1 MVTFGNTMISL
12 PPLVDNADRTVED
25 VYKKIIPQI
34 EEARIA
40 TGYFYLSGF
49 DLYREDLEQL
59 ADPDELG
66 HAPLRILMG
75 RQTNRSTADE
85 IGEGQSLRDELKDE
99 VKESIE
105 DLNNAQLGRLD
116 RLRDFIAEDKVSV
129 RVRNPE
135 NGYFHAK
142 GASFRAP
149 HDDDDWATDDDT
161 DTRPCATIV
170 GSSNFTASGH
180 RNNIELNLTSQ
191 DRPEAEAFE
200 DWYDNQWA
208 NAEDFSEEIIKIIEN
223 SDRYQDWQEQ
233 QEDESDDDDTPE
245 ELGTY
250 IEPFE
255 LYKLLAYDELSG
267 NVNIRDSPLYY
278 FQTLGYESAKEK
290 LSQYNGCIISDS
302 VGLGKSFIGGE
313 ILHDYRQRGD
323 RCLLIVPANLTEQW
337 EDLLQDD
344 TDEDGNPYFGL
355 EVDGTHLDV
364 MSISKFQNL
373 TYDEAQDLKD
383 AFDVVLIDEAHRF
396 RNHGKWR
403 PNPDDEDDYKGTRRH
418 ANLRQLRG
426 KTMIMLTATPIN
438 NSATDL
444 ENLISL
450 FTSPEEL
457 RNKAS
462 LDFDAFEEYIE
473 LSETRKKIAA
483 GKEEASEEEQR
494 EITEQLQR
502 HSEEISKILN
512 EVMVLRTRKHVK
524 DQIQDEEDFEMSFKP
539 PTLSKEQYSLP
550 AAYQPVYRMLPD
562 VMDAL
567 HLPHITVKN
576 PKAGG
581 TLKALYKLNLLK
593 RLESSTYA
601 FVQSIKTLHQSER
614 QLLGLLDGLPE
625 DEKIDMLRAA
635 QNGEESGTLDDFV
648 EGSDAAEDLEQTLEE
663 FGFDTTAVRADD
675 DREND
680 STDELIDATIGEVK
694 TYIREDLTL
703 LAYFLSQ
710 FIGDVARDAGDVSD
724 HAVSTRQWLHDHNAG
739 VLPDVPEEELN
750 PILYPR
756 SDLSN
761 VDEATREFYEAVFS
775 LREFRD
781 PKVERLANVLNGY
794 DDEKVLIFTQYR
806 ATADYV
812 HRTLL
817 NSPDSPLTDAN
828 SAVVKGGDENKQ
840 DVIQRFAPEASGY
853 QQTLAESGESE
864 LQYVVATDTLSE
876 GVNLQ
881 DVSVQVSFD
890 LPWNPMRIV
899 QRVGRIDRI
908 GSTEEKYVHNFYPDG
923 DIEAAIKL
931 LKRLQAKI
939 NDIALIVGK
948 ENNILDPN
956 EDQILEKTGVDTEKT
971 IGELQVD
978 EIEDSLQKSREIDDV
993 NELDDTSKN
1002 PLLRNAGSNEHA
1014 AYERFLLKKELN
1026 EEFGL
1031 SEDDFEYA
1039 ADYFDEAPEERE
1051 FLYTNV
1057 TDHDSGPRPGVFALA
1072 HLWFDDDEQES
1083 PLGRVRRAFY
1093 YKPFSG
1099 EVKERPVGTLKIDPS
1114 VTGEPITGNAENVL
1128 ANRATIADVLDDR
1141 LDAIREGQ
1149 VEGAFKQGESF
1160 SKEQETILD
1169 FIAHYLQPNHGE
1181 MSVPVKEYE
1190 NLEKWAVEIRE
1201 RLQNVKLANTD
1212 EDRILRD
1219 TFRNNEQYDSFPEW
1233 PPIEFLEELEE
1244 FLDENVEAST
1254 EYQSKLVG
1262 ESEVQAQLMCWGV
1275 VGT

>member
-1 MVTFGNTMISL
+1 MLSL
-12 PPLVDNADRTVED
+12 PPLVDNADRTLED
-25 VYKKIIPQI
+25 AYKRIIPQI

-59 ADPDELG
+59 AEPDELG

-75 RQTNRSTADE
+75 RQTNRDTADE
-85 IGEGQSLRDELKDE
+85 IGDGQNLKAELKQE
-99 VKESIE
+99 VKESIAE
-105 DLNNAQLGRLD
+105 LNNAQIERLD
-116 RLRDFIAEDKVSV
+116 RLRDFIAEGLVSV

-149 HDDDDWATDDDT
+149 LEEDDEWGIDKGTDN
-161 DTRPCATIV
+161 RPCATIV

-191 DRPEAEAFE
+191 DQHKAEAFE

-208 NAEDFSEEIIKIIEN
+208 NAEDFSEEIIRIIEN
-223 SDRYQDWQEQ
+223 SEEYQDWQDQ
-233 QEDESDDDDTPE
+233 QEDKPDDEDTPE
-245 ELGTY
+245 DLGTY
-250 IEPFE
+250 LEPFE
-255 LYKLLAYDELSG
+255 LYKLLAYDELNG

-278 FQTLGYESAKEK
+278 FQKLGYESAKEK
-290 LSQYNGCIISDS
+290 LSQFNGCIISDS

-313 ILHDYRQRGD
+313 LLHDYRQRGD
-323 RCLLIVPANLTEQW
+323 HCLLIVPANLTDQW

-355 EVDGTHLDV
+355 EVDGVHLDV
-364 MSISKFQNL
+364 MSISKFQNM
-373 TYDEAQDLKD
+373 TFEEVQELKD
-383 AFDVVLIDEAHRF
+383 TFDVLLIDEAHRF
-396 RNHGKWR
+396 RNYGKWR
-403 PNPDDEDDYKGTRRH
+403 PSPDHDDDYKGTRRH

-444 ENLISL
+444 KNLISL

-462 LDFDAFEEYIE
+462 LDFDAFDEYID
-473 LSETRKKIAA
+473 LSETRKRIAS
-483 GKEEASEEEQR
+483 GKEEVSDEEQR

-502 HSEEISKILN
+502 HSKEISHILN

-524 DQIQDEEDFEMSFKP
+524 EQIKDSEDFEMSFKP
-539 PTLSKEQYSLP
+539 PKLTKQQYSLP

-576 PKAGG
+576 PKAGS

-601 FVQSIKTLHQSER
+601 FVQSIETLHQSER
-614 QLLGLLDGLPE
+614 QLLGLLEGLPE
-625 DEKIDMLRAA
+625 DEDIEMLRRV
-635 QNGEESGTLDDFV
+635 QNGDESETLDDFV
-648 EGSDAAEDLEQTLEE
+648 EGKDAAEDLEQTLEE
-663 FGFDTTAVRADD
+663 FGFDATAVRADD
-675 DREND
+675 AEK
-680 STDELIDATIGEVK
+680 SPETDELADATIGEVK

-703 LAYFLSQ
+703 IAYFLTQ
-710 FIGDVARDAGDVSD
+710 FIGDVARDSGEVSD
-724 HAVSTRQWLHDHNAG
+724 HAVATRQWLHDHNAG
-739 VLPDVPEEELN
+739 VLPDIPEDELN

-756 SDLSN
+756 SDLSD
-761 VDEATREFYEAVFS
+761 VDSATRDFYDAVFS

-781 PKVERLANVLNGY
+781 PKIDRLADVL
-794 DDEKVLIFTQYR
+794 DDHEKKILVFTQYR

-812 HRTLL
+812 YRTLRD
-817 NSPDSPLTDAN
+817 NPDTPLTDSN
-828 SAVVKGGDENKQ
+828 SAVVKGGDDNKQ

-853 QQTLAESGESE
+853 QQTLAESGETE
-864 LQYVVATDTLSE
+864 LQYVISTDTLSE

-881 DVSVQVSFD
+881 DVSVAVNYD

-908 GSTEEKYVHNFYPDG
+908 GSTAEKYVHNFYPDG

-956 EDQILEKTGVDTEKT
+956 EDQLLEKTGVNTEKT
-971 IGELQVD
+971 IGELEVD
-978 EIEDSLQKSREIDDV
+978 EIEDSLRKSRKIDDV

-1002 PLLRNAGSNEHA
+1002 PLLRNAGSNENA
-1014 AYERFLLKKELN
+1014 AFERYLLKKELD
-1026 EEFGL
+1026 EDFGL
-1031 SEDDFEYA
+1031 TTEDFEYA
-1039 ADYFDEAPEERE
+1039 EDYFDDPPEERE

-1057 TDHDSGPRPGVFALA
+1057 TDHDAGPRPGVFALA
-1072 HLWFDDDEQES
+1072 HLWFDDDDHKS

-1093 YKPFSG
+1093 YKPFTDD
-1099 EVKERPVGTLKIDPS
+1099 VKERPVGTLKIDPT
-1114 VTGEPITGNAENVL
+1114 VEGEPITGNADNVL
-1128 ANRATIADVLDDR
+1128 ANRDSIQEVLGDR
-1141 LDAIREGQ
+1141 LEAIREGQ
-1149 VEGAFKQGESF
+1149 VEGAFKQGEAF

-1169 FIAHYLQPNHGE
+1169 FIAHYIQPNHGDE
-1181 MSVPVKEYE
+1181 SAPTDDYETFEEWAE
-1190 NLEKWAVEIRE
+1190 NLRN
-1201 RLQNVKLANTD
+1201 RLKDVKLANTD
-1212 EDRILRD
+1212 EDRILRE
-1219 TFRNNEQYDSFPEW
+1219 TFRHNDQYDTFPEW
-1233 PPIEFLEELEE
+1233 PPVEFLEQLDE
-1244 FLDENVEAST
+1244 FLEENVEAST
-1254 EYQSKLVG
+1254 EYQAKLVG
-1262 ESEVQAQLMCWGV
+1262 ESDVQARLMCWGV
-1275 VGT
+1275 IGT

>member
-1 MVTFGNTMISL
+1 MISL
-12 PPLVDNADRTVED
+12 PPIVDNADRTVED
-25 VYKKIIPQI
+25 VYKKIIPQT

-49 DLYREDLEQL
+49 NLYRDDLEQL

-66 HAPLRILMG
+66 HAPIRILMG

-85 IGEGQSLRDELKDE
+85 IGDGQNLRSNLKDE
-99 VKESIE
+99 VEESIE
-105 DLNNAQLGRLD
+105 ELNNAQLGRLD
-116 RLRDFIAEDKVSV
+116 RLRDFIAEDQVSV

-149 HDDDDWATDDDT
+149 RDDDDWATDDDT
-161 DTRPCATIV
+161 DTRPCATVV

-191 DRPEAEAFE
+191 DRREAEAFE
-200 DWYDNQWA
+200 SWYDNQWA
-208 NAEDFSEEIIKIIEN
+208 NAEDFSEEIIRIIEN
-223 SDRYQDWQEQ
+223 STKYQDWRDQ
-233 QEDESDDDDTPE
+233 QEDESDDDETPDD
-245 ELGTY
+245 LGTY

-290 LSQYNGCIISDS
+290 LSQFNGCIISDS

-313 ILHDYRQRGD
+313 LLHDYRQRGD

-373 TYDEAQDLKD
+373 AYEEVQDLKD

-403 PNPDDEDDYKGTRRH
+403 PEPDHDDDYKGTRRH

-450 FTSPEEL
+450 FTSSEEL

-462 LDFDAFEEYIE
+462 LDFGAFEEYIE

-483 GKEEASEEEQR
+483 GKEETSDEKLQS
-494 EITEQLQR
+494 ITEQLQR

-539 PTLSKEQYSLP
+539 PTLNKEQYSLP
-550 AAYQPVYRMLPD
+550 PAYQPVYRMLPD

-601 FVQSIKTLHQSER
+601 FVQSIQTLHQSER
-614 QLLGLLDGLPE
+614 RLLGLLDGLPE
-625 DEKIDMLRAA
+625 EKKIDLLRAA
-635 QNGEESGTLDDFV
+635 QDDEQAETLDDFV
-648 EGSDAAEDLEQTLEE
+648 EGDDAAEDLEQTLEE
-663 FGFDTTAVRADD
+663 FGFDTTAVRADED
-675 DREND
+675 TETD
-680 STDELIDATIGEVK
+680 TPDELADATIGEVK

-710 FIGDVARDAGDVSD
+710 FIGDIAQDSGDVSD
-724 HAVSTRQWLHDHNAG
+724 QAVATRQWLHEHNAG
-739 VLPDVPEEELN
+739 VLPDVPEDELD

-756 SDLSN
+756 SDLSD
-761 VDEATREFYEAVFS
+761 VDGATREFYEAVFS

-781 PKVERLANVLNGY
+781 PKVERLTNVLNGY
-794 DDEKVLIFTQYR
+794 NDEKVLVFTQYR

-817 NSPDSPLTDAN
+817 DDPDSPLTEAN
-828 SAVVKGGDENKQ
+828 SAIVKGGDDNKQ

-853 QQTLAESGESE
+853 QQTLAESSEDE
-864 LQYVVATDTLSE
+864 LQYVIATDTLSE

-881 DVSVQVSFD
+881 DVSVQISFD

-908 GSTEEKYVHNFYPDG
+908 GSTAEKYVHNFYPDG

-956 EDQILEKTGVDTEKT
+956 EDQILEQTGVETEKT

-978 EIEDSLQKSREIDDV
+978 EIEDSLQKSREVEDV

-1031 SEDDFEYA
+1031 TEDDFEYA
-1039 ADYFDEAPEERE
+1039 ADYFEESPAERE
-1051 FLYTNV
+1051 RLYTNV
-1057 TDHDSGPRPGVFALA
+1057 TDHDSGPRPGVFGLA
-1072 HLWFDDDEQES
+1072 HLWFDDDDHES
-1083 PLGRVRRAFY
+1083 PLGRARRAFY
-1093 YKPFSG
+1093 YKPFAD
-1099 EVKERPVGTLKIDPS
+1099 EVKERPVGTLKINPGVS
-1114 VTGEPITGNAENVL
+1114 GEPISGAAENVL
-1128 ANRATIADVLDDR
+1128 SNREEIQAVLDDR
-1141 LDAIREGQ
+1141 LEAIREGQ
-1149 VEGAFKQGESF
+1149 VEGAFKQGDSF

-1169 FIAHYLQPNHGE
+1169 FIAYHLRPNYGE
-1181 MSVPVKEYE
+1181 KSVPAEEYDTLDE
-1190 NLEKWAVEIRE
+1190 WAESLSE
-1201 RLQNVKLANTD
+1201 RLQDVKLANTD
-1212 EDRILRD
+1212 EDRILREIFRD
-1219 TFRNNEQYDSFPEW
+1219 TTEYDSFPEW
-1233 PPIEFLEELEE
+1233 PPVEFLQELED
-1244 FLDENVEAST
+1244 FLEKNVETST
-1254 EYQSKLVG
+1254 EYQDTLVS
-1262 ESEVQAQLMCWGV
+1262 ESEVCARLVCWGV
-1275 VGT
+1275 VGR

>member
-1 MVTFGNTMISL
+1 MLHL
-12 PPLVDNADRTVED
+12 PPLVDNNETTLEET
-25 VYKKIIPQI
+25 YKKIIPDI

-49 DLYREDLEQL
+49 DLYREDLDKL

-75 RQTNRSTADE
+75 RQTNRQTADE
-85 IGEGQSLRDELKDE
+85 IGEGKNLRTELKNE
-99 VKESIE
+99 IENSIVN
-105 DLNNAQLGRLD
+105 LNNAQIGRLD
-116 RLRDFIAEDKVSV
+116 RLRDFIAEGLVDV

-135 NGYFHAK
+135 QGYFHAK
-142 GASFRAP
+142 GAAFRAP
-149 HDDDDWATDDDT
+149 LSEAERTENTSEQELDPRA
-161 DTRPCATIV
+161 CATIV
-170 GSSNFTASGH
+170 GSSNFTQSGH
-180 RNNIELNLTSQ
+180 QNNIELNLTTQ
-191 DRPEAEAFE
+191 DALKTREFE
-200 DWYDNQWA
+200 KWYDNQWA
-208 NAEDFSEEIIKIIEN
+208 NAEDFSEEILRIIEN
-223 SDRYQDWQEQ
+223 SDRYTDWKDR
-233 QEDESDDDDTPE
+233 QEDSTEEDDTDDE
-245 ELGTY
+245 EDVLGTY

-267 NVNIRDSPLYY
+267 NVTDRESPLYY
-278 FQTLGYESAKEK
+278 FQKLGYESAREK
-290 LSQYNGCIISDS
+290 LSQFNGCIISDS

-313 ILHDYRQRGD
+313 LLHDYRQRGD

-337 EDLLQDD
+337 EDLLEDD
-344 TDEDGNPYFGL
+344 TDENGNPYFGL
-355 EVDGTHLDV
+355 EVDGKHLEV

-373 TYDEAQDLKD
+373 TYDEVQGLKD
-383 AFDVVLIDEAHRF
+383 VFEVVLIDEAHRF

-403 PNPDDEDDYKGTRRH
+403 PHPDDEDDYKGTRRH

-462 LDFDAFEEYIE
+462 LDFEAFENYIE
-473 LSETRKKIAA
+473 LSEERKKIAA
-483 GKEEASEEEQR
+483 GKQEATEEEQR
-494 EITEQLQR
+494 QLTEKLQN

-524 DQIQDEEDFEMSFKP
+524 EQIQEDEDFEMSFQP
-539 PTLSKEQYSLP
+539 PKLSKEEYTLP

-567 HLPHITVKN
+567 HLPHITIKN
-576 PKAGG
+576 PQSGG

-601 FVQSIKTLHQSER
+601 FVQSIQTLHQSER

-625 DEKIDMLRAA
+625 DEKVDMLRVAH
-635 QNGEESGTLDDFV
+635 GDEEGGTLDDFV
-648 EGSDAAEDLEQTLEE
+648 EGADAAEDLEQTLEE
-663 FGFDTTAVRADD
+663 FGFDTAAVRADD
-675 DREND
+675 GTEGG
-680 STDELIDATIGEVK
+680 STDELADATIGEVK

-710 FIGDVARDAGDVSD
+710 FIGDVARDADDVSD
-724 HAVSTRQWLHDHNAG
+724 HAVSIRQWLHERNAG

-750 PILYPR
+750 PILYPG

-761 VDEATREFYEAVFS
+761 VDEATRDFYEAVFS

-781 PKVERLANVLNGY
+781 PKVDRLADVLNSY

-812 HRTLL
+812 YRTLL
-817 NSPDSPLTDAN
+817 SDPDSPLTDAN

-840 DVIQRFAPEASGY
+840 DIIQRFAPEASGY
-853 QQTLAESGESE
+853 QQTLAESSESE

-881 DVSVQVSFD
+881 DVSVQVSYD

-908 GSTEEKYVHNFYPDG
+908 GSTEDKYVHNFYPDG

-939 NDIALIVGK
+939 SDIALIVGK

-956 EDQILEKTGVDTEKT
+956 EDEILNKTGVETDKT
-971 IGELQVD
+971 IGELQVG
-978 EIEDSLQKSREIDDV
+978 EIEDSLQKSRDIDDV

-1002 PLLRNAGSNEHA
+1002 PLLRNAGSNEQA

-1031 SEDDFEYA
+1031 TEEDFDYA
-1039 ADYFDEAPEERE
+1039 ADYFEESPEERE
-1051 FLYTNV
+1051 RLYTNI
-1057 TDHDSGPRPGVFALA
+1057 TDHDSGPRPGVFGLA
-1072 HLWFDDDEQES
+1072 HLWFDDDDHES

-1093 YKPFSG
+1093 YKPFADD
-1099 EVKERPVGTLKIDPS
+1099 VKERPVSTLKIDPEVSGDPISGNTDS
-1114 VTGEPITGNAENVL
+1114 VLSNRGAIQTVL
-1128 ANRATIADVLDDR
+1128 EDR
-1141 LDAIREGQ
+1141 LEAIREGQ
-1149 VEGAFKQGESF
+1149 VEGAFKQGDSF

-1169 FIAHYLQPNHGE
+1169 FISHYVQPNHGG
-1181 MSVPVKEYE
+1181 MSAPLDEHKTVDE
-1190 NLEKWAVEIRE
+1190 WAEDLRV
-1201 RLQNVKLANTD
+1201 RLQDVKLANTD
-1212 EDRILRD
+1212 EDRILRE
-1219 TFRNNEQYDSFPEW
+1219 TFRHNKQYNSFPDW
-1233 PPIEFLEELEE
+1233 PPVEFLEELDA
-1244 FLDENVEAST
+1244 FLGENVEEST

-1262 ESEVQAQLMCWGV
+1262 ESDVQARLLCWGV
-1275 VGT
+1275 VGS

>member
-1 MVTFGNTMISL
+1 MLSL
-12 PPLVDNADRTVED
+12 PPLVDNTDRTLED
-25 VYKKIIPQI
+25 TYKKIIPQI

-49 DLYREDLEQL
+49 DLYREDLEHL
-59 ADPDELG
+59 GDPEDLD

-75 RQTNRSTADE
+75 RQTDRNTADE
-85 IGEGQSLRDELKDE
+85 IDEGQSLRDELRHE
-99 VKESIE
+99 VEESIAN
-105 DLNNAQLGRLD
+105 LNNAQLGRLD
-116 RLRDFIAEDKVSV
+116 RLRDFIAEGKVRV
-129 RVRNPE
+129 RVRNPD

-149 HDDDDWATDDDT
+149 QEDDESWRQDNDT
-161 DTRPCATIV
+161 DTRACATIV

-191 DRPEAEAFE
+191 DRPETEAFE

-208 NAEDFSEEIIKIIEN
+208 NAKGFSQEIVKIIEN
-223 SDRYQDWQEQ
+223 SDEYQNWQGQ
-233 QEDESDDDDTPE
+233 QEDEKDEDTPE
-245 ELGTY
+245 DLGTY
-250 IEPFE
+250 IKPFE

-290 LSQYNGCIISDS
+290 LSQFNGCIISDS

-313 ILHDYRQRGD
+313 LLHDYRQRGD
-323 RCLLIVPANLTEQW
+323 HCLLIVPANLTEQW

-355 EVDGTHLDV
+355 EIDGTHLDV

-373 TYDEAQDLKD
+373 TYDEVQDFKD
-383 AFDVVLIDEAHRF
+383 TFDVVLVDEAHRF

-450 FTSPEEL
+450 FTSSEEL

-462 LDFDAFEEYIE
+462 LDFNAFEEYIE
-473 LSETRKKIAA
+473 LSETRKQIAA
-483 GKEEASEEEQR
+483 GKEEATEKEQR
-494 EITEQLQR
+494 KITEQLQR

-512 EVMVLRTRKHVK
+512 EVMVLRTRKHIK
-524 DQIQDEEDFEMSFKP
+524 DQIRDEEDFEMNFKP

-601 FVQSIKTLHQSER
+601 FVQSIETLHRSER

-625 DEKIDMLRAA
+625 DKQIDVLRAA
-635 QNGEESGTLDDFV
+635 QDDEESETLDDFV
-648 EGSDAAEDLEQTLEE
+648 EGDDAAEDLEQTLEE
-663 FGFDTTAVRADD
+663 FGFDATAVRADED
-675 DREND
+675 AESDRP
-680 STDELIDATIGEVK
+680 DELADATIGEVK

-710 FIGDVARDAGDVSD
+710 FIGDIAQDAGDVSD
-724 HAVSTRQWLHDHNAG
+724 QAVSTRQWLHDHNAG
-739 VLPDVPEEELN
+739 DLPDVPEEELN

-756 SDLSN
+756 SELSDI
-761 VDEATREFYEAVFS
+761 DEATREFYEAVFS

-781 PKVERLANVLNGY
+781 PKIERLADVLNGY
-794 DDEKVLIFTQYR
+794 DDEKILVFSQYR

-812 HRTLL
+812 HRRLL
-817 NSPDSPLTDAN
+817 NNPDSPLTETN
-828 SAVVKGGDENKQ
+828 SAVIKGGDDNKQ

-853 QQTLAESGESE
+853 QQTLAESSESE
-864 LQYVVATDTLSE
+864 LQYVIATDTLSE

-881 DVSVQVSFD
+881 DVSVQISFD

-931 LKRLQAKI
+931 LKRLEAKI

-956 EDQILEKTGVDTEKT
+956 EDQILAKTGVETEKT

-978 EIEDSLQKSREIDDV
+978 EIEDSLQKSREIEDV

-1039 ADYFDEAPEERE
+1039 ADYFEESPEERE
-1051 FLYTNV
+1051 RLYTNI
-1057 TDHDSGPRPGVFALA
+1057 TDHDSGPRPGVFGLA
-1072 HLWFDDDEQES
+1072 HLWFDDDDHES

-1093 YKPFSG
+1093 YKPFTADA
-1099 EVKERPVGTLKIDPS
+1099 KERPVGTLKIDPEVS
-1114 VTGEPITGNAENVL
+1114 GEPITGNADNL
-1128 ANRATIADVLDDR
+1128 LSNREAIQEVLDDR
-1141 LDAIREGQ
+1141 LEAIREGQ
-1149 VEGAFKQGESF
+1149 VESAFKQGDSF
-1160 SKEQETILD
+1160 SKEQETILN
-1169 FIAHYLQPNHGE
+1169 FIAHYIQPNHGDKPA
-1181 MSVPVKEYE
+1181 PVNEHETLDGWAE
-1190 NLEKWAVEIRE
+1190 NLRK
-1201 RLQNVKLANTD
+1201 RLQDVKLTNTD
-1212 EDRILRD
+1212 EDHILRE
-1219 TFRNNEQYDSFPEW
+1219 TFRHNEQYNSFPDW
-1233 PPIEFLEELEE
+1233 PPVEFLEELEAFFE
-1244 FLDENVEAST
+1244 ENVEGST
-1254 EYQSKLVG
+1254 EYQAKLVG
-1262 ESEVQAQLMCWGV
+1262 ESEVQSRLICWGV
-1275 VGT
+1275 VRN

>member
-12 PPLVDNADRTVED
+12 PPLVDNANRTVED

-85 IGEGQSLRDELKDE
+85 IGEGQSLRDELKNE
-99 VKESIE
+99 IEESIE

-116 RLRDFIAEDKVSV
+116 RLRGFIAEDKVSV

-135 NGYFHAK
+135 YGYFHAK

-149 HDDDDWATDDDT
+149 QNDDDWVTEDNT

-208 NAEDFSEEIIKIIEN
+208 NAEDFSEEIIRIIQN
-223 SDRYQDWQEQ
+223 SEKYQDWQDQ
-233 QEDESDDDDTPE
+233 QKEEPDVTEDTSDD
-245 ELGTY
+245 LGTY

-267 NVNIRDSPLYY
+267 SVNIRDSPLYY

-290 LSQYNGCIISDS
+290 LSQFNGCIISDS

-313 ILHDYRQRGD
+313 LLHDYRQRGD
-323 RCLLIVPANLTEQW
+323 HCLLIVPANLTEQW

-373 TYDEAQDLKD
+373 PYDEVQDVKD

-403 PNPDDEDDYKGTRRH
+403 PNPEDEDDYKGTRRH

-483 GKEEASEEEQR
+483 GKKEASEEEQR

-524 DQIQDEEDFEMSFKP
+524 EQIQDEEDFEMSFKP

-601 FVQSIKTLHQSER
+601 FVQSIETLHQSER

-625 DEKIDMLRAA
+625 DEQIDMLRAA
-635 QNGEESGTLDDFV
+635 QDDEESDTIDDFV

-663 FGFDTTAVRADD
+663 FGFDTTAVRADED
-675 DREND
+675 TGSD
-680 STDELIDATIGEVK
+680 SPDELADATIGEVK

-710 FIGDVARDAGDVSD
+710 FIGDIAQDSGDVSD
-724 HAVSTRQWLHDHNAG
+724 QAVSTRQWLHDHNAG
-739 VLPDVPEEELN
+739 VLPDVPEDELN
-750 PILYPR
+750 PILYPQ
-756 SDLSN
+756 SDLTD

-781 PKVERLANVLNGY
+781 PKVKRLTGVLNGY
-794 DDEKVLIFTQYR
+794 DDEKALVFTQYR

-812 HRTLL
+812 HRTLV
-817 NSPDSPLTDAN
+817 NDPDSPVTEAN

-840 DVIQRFAPEASGY
+840 DAIQRFAPEASGY

-864 LQYVVATDTLSE
+864 HIVNFVVF
-876 GVNLQ
+876 G
-881 DVSVQVSFD
+881 
-890 LPWNPMRIV
+890 I
-899 QRVGRIDRI
+899 
-908 GSTEEKYVHNFYPDG
+908 
-923 DIEAAIKL
+923 
-931 LKRLQAKI
+931 
-939 NDIALIVGK
+939 
-948 ENNILDPN
+948 
-956 EDQILEKTGVDTEKT
+956 
-971 IGELQVD
+971 
-978 EIEDSLQKSREIDDV
+978 DSLV
-993 NELDDTSKN
+993 
-1002 PLLRNAGSNEHA
+1002 
-1014 AYERFLLKKELN
+1014 
-1026 EEFGL
+1026 
-1031 SEDDFEYA
+1031 
-1039 ADYFDEAPEERE
+1039 
-1051 FLYTNV
+1051 
-1057 TDHDSGPRPGVFALA
+1057 
-1072 HLWFDDDEQES
+1072 
-1083 PLGRVRRAFY
+1083 
-1093 YKPFSG
+1093 
-1099 EVKERPVGTLKIDPS
+1099 
-1114 VTGEPITGNAENVL
+1114 
-1128 ANRATIADVLDDR
+1128 
-1141 LDAIREGQ
+1141 
-1149 VEGAFKQGESF
+1149 
-1160 SKEQETILD
+1160 
-1169 FIAHYLQPNHGE
+1169 
-1181 MSVPVKEYE
+1181 
-1190 NLEKWAVEIRE
+1190 
-1201 RLQNVKLANTD
+1201 
-1212 EDRILRD
+1212 
-1219 TFRNNEQYDSFPEW
+1219 
-1233 PPIEFLEELEE
+1233 
-1244 FLDENVEAST
+1244 
-1254 EYQSKLVG
+1254 
-1262 ESEVQAQLMCWGV
+1262 
-1275 VGT
+1275 

>member
-1 MVTFGNTMISL
+1 MLSL
-12 PPLVDNADRTVED
+12 PPLVDNTDRKLED
-25 VYKKIIPQI
+25 IYKKLIPQI

-66 HAPLRILMG
+66 HAPIRILMG
-75 RQTNRSTADE
+75 RQTNQSTADE
-85 IGEGQSLRDELKDE
+85 IGEGQNLRDEFKTE

-105 DLNNAQLGRLD
+105 ELNNAQIGRLD
-116 RLRDFIAEDKVSV
+116 RLRDFIAEGLVSV
-129 RVRNPE
+129 RVRDPE

-149 HDDDDWATDDDT
+149 QDDEWTSDDDT
-161 DTRPCATIV
+161 DTRPCATVV

-200 DWYDNQWA
+200 SWYDNQWA
-208 NAEDFSEEIIKIIEN
+208 NAEDFSEEIIRIIDN
-223 SDRYQDWQEQ
+223 SDEYQNWRDQ
-233 QEDESDDDDTPE
+233 QEDEPEDDETPDD
-245 ELGTY
+245 LGTY

-290 LSQYNGCIISDS
+290 LSQFNGCIISDS

-313 ILHDYRQRGD
+313 LLHDYRQRGD
-323 RCLLIVPANLTEQW
+323 HCLLIVPANLTEQW
-337 EDLLQDD
+337 EDLLQND

-355 EVDGTHLDV
+355 EIDGTHLDV

-373 TYDEAQDLKD
+373 TYNKVQALKD
-383 AFDVVLIDEAHRF
+383 EFDVVLIDEAHRF

-403 PNPDDEDDYKGTRRH
+403 PNPDTDDDYKGTRRH

-444 ENLISL
+444 KNLISL
-450 FTSPEEL
+450 FTSAEEL

-473 LSETRKKIAA
+473 LSEERKRIAA
-483 GKEEASEEEQR
+483 GKEEVSEEEQQT
-494 EITEQLQR
+494 ITEQLQR
-502 HSEEISKILN
+502 HSGEISEILN

-524 DQIQDEEDFEMSFKP
+524 EQIQDEEDFEMSFKP
-539 PTLSKEQYSLP
+539 PSLSKEQYSLP

-601 FVQSIKTLHQSER
+601 FVQSIETLHQSER

-625 DEKIDMLRAA
+625 AEKIDMLRAA
-635 QNGEESGTLDDFV
+635 QSNEKSETLDDFV
-648 EGSDAAEDLEQTLEE
+648 EGGDAAEDLEQTLEE
-663 FGFDTTAVRADD
+663 FGFDATAVRADD
-675 DREND
+675 SGEND
-680 STDELIDATIGEVK
+680 DTDELADATIGEVK

-710 FIGDVARDAGDVSD
+710 FIGDVARDSGDVSD
-724 HAVSTRQWLHDHNAG
+724 QAVSTRQWLHDHNAG

-756 SDLSN
+756 SDLSD
-761 VDEATREFYEAVFS
+761 VDESTREFYDAVFS

-781 PKVERLANVLNGY
+781 PKIDRLAEVLNGY

-817 NSPDSPLTDAN
+817 NNADSPLTDAN

-840 DVIQRFAPEASGY
+840 DIIQRFAPEASGY

-881 DVSVQVSFD
+881 DVAVQVSYD

-908 GSTEEKYVHNFYPDG
+908 GSTADKYVHNFYPDG

-939 NDIALIVGK
+939 SDIALIVGK

-956 EDQILEKTGVDTEKT
+956 EDQILERTGVDTEKT

-978 EIEDSLQKSREIDDV
+978 EIEDSLQKSREIDNV

-1002 PLLRNAGSNEHA
+1002 PLLRNAGSNENA
-1014 AYERFLLKKELN
+1014 AFERYLLKQELD
-1026 EEFGL
+1026 EDFGL
-1031 SEDDFEYA
+1031 TADDFEYA
-1039 ADYFDEAPEERE
+1039 EDYFDGSPEDRE
-1051 FLYTNV
+1051 FLYTNI
-1057 TDHDSGPRPGVFALA
+1057 TDHDSGPRPGVFGLV
-1072 HLWFDDDEQES
+1072 HLWFDSDNHDP

-1093 YKPFSG
+1093 YKPFTDD
-1099 EVKERPVGTLKIDPS
+1099 VKERSVGTLKIDPLVS
-1114 VTGEPITGNAENVL
+1114 GTPITGNANHVL
-1128 ANRATIADVLDDR
+1128 ANRGEIEDVVEDR

-1149 VEGAFKQGESF
+1149 VEGAFKQGAAF

-1169 FIAHYLQPNHGE
+1169 FITHYLQPNHGQ
-1181 MSVPVKEYE
+1181 MSVPVDEYE
-1190 NLEKWAVEIRE
+1190 TLDEWADDLQG
-1201 RLQNVKLANTD
+1201 RLQDVKLANKD

-1219 TFRNNEQYDSFPEW
+1219 AFRHNDSYDSLPEW
-1233 PPIEFLEELEE
+1233 PPVEFMQQLEE
-1244 FLDENVEAST
+1244 FLNDNIEEST

-1262 ESEVQAQLMCWGV
+1262 ESEVQARLLCWGV

>member
-1 MVTFGNTMISL
+1 MISL

>member
-1 MVTFGNTMISL
+1 MLSL
-12 PPLVDNADRTVED
+12 PPLVDNADTTLED
-25 VYKKIIPQI
+25 VYNKIIPQI

-49 DLYREDLEQL
+49 DLYRDDLENL

-75 RQTNRSTADE
+75 RQTNRGTADE
-85 IGEGQSLRDELKDE
+85 IAEGQSLRSELKKE
-99 VKESIE
+99 VEESIE
-105 DLNNAQLGRLD
+105 GLNNAQLDRLD
-116 RLRDFIAEDKVSV
+116 RLRDFIAENKVSV

-149 HDDDDWATDDDT
+149 PDDDDLTTDTDT
-161 DTRPCATIV
+161 DTRPCATVV

-200 DWYDNQWA
+200 SWYDNQWA
-208 NAEDFSEEIIKIIEN
+208 NAEDFSEELIRIIEN
-223 SDRYQDWQEQ
+223 SDRYQDWKNQ
-233 QEDESDDDDTPE
+233 QEDEPEDDETPDD
-245 ELGTY
+245 LGTY
-250 IEPFE
+250 LEPFE
-255 LYKLLAYDELSG
+255 MYKLLAYDELNG

-290 LSQYNGCIISDS
+290 LSQFNGCIISDS

-313 ILHDYRQRGD
+313 LLHDYRQRGD
-323 RCLLIVPANLTEQW
+323 RCLLIVPANLTDQW
-337 EDLLQDD
+337 VDLLQDD

-373 TYDEAQDLKD
+373 AYDEVQDLRD
-383 AFDVVLIDEAHRF
+383 QFDVVLIDEAHRF

-403 PNPDDEDDYKGTRRH
+403 PEPEDKDDYKGTRRH

-450 FTSPEEL
+450 FTSSEEL

-462 LDFDAFEEYIE
+462 LDFDAFEDYIE
-473 LSETRKKIAA
+473 LSETRKRIAA
-483 GKEEASEEEQR
+483 GKDEVSEEKER

-524 DQIQDEEDFEMSFKP
+524 DQIREEEDFEMSFKP
-539 PTLSKEQYSLP
+539 PKLHKEQYSLP
-550 AAYQPVYRMLPD
+550 AAYQPVYQMLPD

-601 FVQSIKTLHQSER
+601 FVQSIETLHQSER
-614 QLLGLLDGLPE
+614 QLLGLLDTLPE
-625 DEKIDMLRAA
+625 DEDIDMLRAV
-635 QNGEESGTLDDFV
+635 QDEDNPETIDDVV
-648 EGSDAAEDLEQTLEE
+648 EGGDAAEDLEQTLEE
-663 FGFDTTAVRADD
+663 FGFDTTAVRA
-675 DREND
+675 ND
-680 STDELIDATIGEVK
+680 ETDSEDGDELVDATVGEVK
-694 TYIREDLTL
+694 QYIREDLTL

-724 HAVSTRQWLHDHNAG
+724 QAVSTRQWLHDHNAG

-756 SDLSN
+756 SDLSD
-761 VDEATREFYEAVFS
+761 VDEATGEFYEAVFS

-781 PKVERLANVLNGY
+781 PKIDRLAKVLNSY

-812 HRTLL
+812 YRTLK
-817 NSPDSPLTDAN
+817 NNTESPLTDAN
-828 SAVVKGGDENKQ
+828 SAVVKGGDDHKQ

-853 QQTLAESGESE
+853 QQTLSESGESE

-881 DVSVQVSFD
+881 DVSVQISFD

-908 GSTEEKYVHNFYPDG
+908 GSTADKYVHNFYPDG

-939 NDIALIVGK
+939 SDIALIVGK

-956 EDQILEKTGVDTEKT
+956 EDQILDESGVNTEKT

-1002 PLLRNAGSNEHA
+1002 PLLRNAGSDEQA

-1026 EEFGL
+1026 EDFEL
-1031 SEDDFEYA
+1031 SEEDFEYA
-1039 ADYFDEAPEERE
+1039 TDYFEDSPEERE
-1051 FLYTNV
+1051 LLYTNI
-1057 TDHDSGPRPGVFALA
+1057 TDHDSGPRPGVFGLA
-1072 HLWFDDDEQES
+1072 HLWFDDDDHDS

-1093 YKPFSG
+1093 YKPFTDD
-1099 EVKERPVGTLKIDPS
+1099 VKERPVGTLKIDPS
-1114 VTGEPITGNAENVL
+1114 VTGEPITRDAENVL
-1128 ANRATIADVLDDR
+1128 VNREMIQDILDDR
-1141 LDAIREGQ
+1141 LEDIREGQ

-1169 FIAHYLQPNHGE
+1169 FIAHYLQPNHGGV
-1181 MSVPVKEYE
+1181 SVSVSEYE
-1190 NLEKWAVEIRE
+1190 TLEEWAGELRQ
-1201 RLQNVKLANTD
+1201 RLQDVKLANTD
-1212 EDRILRD
+1212 EDRILRN

-1233 PPIEFLEELEE
+1233 PPVEFLEELEMYLE
-1244 FLDENVEAST
+1244 ENVEAST
-1254 EYQSKLVG
+1254 EYQAKLVG
-1262 ESEVQAQLMCWGV
+1262 ESDIRARMMCWGV
-1275 VGT
+1275 IGA

>member
-12 PPLVDNADRTVED
+12 PPLVDNANRTVED
-25 VYKKIIPQI
+25 VFQKIIPQI

-59 ADPDELG
+59 ADSEELG
-66 HAPLRILMG
+66 HAPIRILMG
-75 RQTNRSTADE
+75 RQTNRSTANE
-85 IGEGQSLRDELKDE
+85 IGDGQSLRDELRNE
-99 VKESIE
+99 VKEGIE
-105 DLNNAQLGRLD
+105 ELNNAQLGRLD
-116 RLRDFIAEDKVSV
+116 RLRDFIAEGEVNV

-149 HDDDDWATDDDT
+149 QDDDDWATDDDT

-208 NAEDFSEEIIKIIEN
+208 NAEDFSEEIIRIIEN
-223 SDRYQDWQEQ
+223 SEKYQDWQEQ
-233 QEDESDDDDTPE
+233 QEEETEDEDTPE
-245 ELGTY
+245 DLGTY

-290 LSQYNGCIISDS
+290 LSRFNGCIISDS

-313 ILHDYRQRGD
+313 LLHDYRQRGD
-323 RCLLIVPANLTEQW
+323 HCLLIVPANLTEQW

-355 EVDGTHLDV
+355 EIDGTHLDV

-373 TYDEAQDLKD
+373 TYDGVQDLKD
-383 AFDVVLIDEAHRF
+383 KFDVVLIDEAHRF

-473 LSETRKKIAA
+473 LSETRKQIAA
-483 GKEEASEEEQR
+483 GKEEATEEEQR
-494 EITEQLQR
+494 KITEQLQR

-524 DQIQDEEDFEMSFKP
+524 DQIQDGEDFEMSFKP

-550 AAYQPVYRMLPD
+550 AAYQPVYGMLPD

-601 FVQSIKTLHQSER
+601 FVQSIETLHRSER

-625 DEKIDMLRAA
+625 DEQIDMLRAA
-635 QNGEESGTLDDFV
+635 QDDAESETLDDFV

-663 FGFDTTAVRADD
+663 FGFDTTAVRADED
-675 DREND
+675 TD
-680 STDELIDATIGEVK
+680 SDSPDELADATIGEVK

-710 FIGDVARDAGDVSD
+710 FVGDIAQDAGDVSD
-724 HAVSTRQWLHDHNAG
+724 QAVSTRQWLHDHDAG

-756 SDLSN
+756 SDLSD

-781 PKVERLANVLNGY
+781 PKVKRLVDVLNGY
-794 DDEKVLIFTQYR
+794 DDEKVLVFTQYR

-817 NSPDSPLTDAN
+817 NDPDSPLTEAN

-853 QQTLAESGESE
+853 QQTLAETGESE
-864 LQYVVATDTLSE
+864 LQYVIATDTLSE

-881 DVSVQVSFD
+881 DVSVQISFD

-908 GSTEEKYVHNFYPDG
+908 GSTEQKYVHNFYPDG

-931 LKRLQAKI
+931 LERLQAKI
-939 NDIALIVGK
+939 DDIALIVGK

-956 EDQILEKTGVDTEKT
+956 EDQILEKTGVETEKT

-978 EIEDSLQKSREIDDV
+978 EIEDSLQKSREIEDV

-1014 AYERFLLKKELN
+1014 AYERYLLKKELN

-1039 ADYFDEAPEERE
+1039 EDYFDEAPGERE

-1072 HLWFDDDEQES
+1072 HLWFDDDDHES

-1093 YKPFSG
+1093 YKPFSD

-1114 VTGEPITGNAENVL
+1114 VDGKPITENAENVL
-1128 ANRATIADVLDDR
+1128 ANRDTIEEVLDDR
-1141 LDAIREGQ
+1141 LEAIREDQ

-1169 FIAHYLQPNHGE
+1169 FIDGYLQPKHGE
-1181 MSVPVKEYE
+1181 MAVPSEEYDTLGE
-1190 NLEKWAVEIRE
+1190 WAKDLQE
-1201 RLQNVKLANTD
+1201 RLKDVKLDGTD

-1219 TFRNNEQYDSFPEW
+1219 TFRHNKQYDKWGNW
-1233 PPIEFLEELEE
+1233 PPVEFLEELGK
-1244 FLDENVEAST
+1244 FLEENVEGST
-1254 EYQSKLVG
+1254 EYQAKLVG
-1262 ESEVQAQLMCWGV
+1262 ESEVRARLMCWGI

>member
-1 MVTFGNTMISL
+1 MLSL
-12 PPLVDNADRTVED
+12 PPLVDNTDRKLED
-25 VYKKIIPQI
+25 IYKKIIPQI

-49 DLYREDLEQL
+49 DLYRKDLEQL
-59 ADPDELG
+59 ADPEELG
-66 HAPLRILMG
+66 YAPIRILMG
-75 RQTNRSTADE
+75 RQTNQSTADE
-85 IGEGQSLRDELKDE
+85 IDEGQNLRKEFKNE

-105 DLNNAQLGRLD
+105 ELNNPQIDRLD
-116 RLRDFIAEDKVSV
+116 RLRDFIAEGLVSV
-129 RVRNPE
+129 RVRDPE

-149 HDDDDWATDDDT
+149 QEDDEWSDDDT
-161 DTRPCATIV
+161 DTRACATVV

-200 DWYDNQWA
+200 GWYDNQWA
-208 NAEDFSEEIIKIIEN
+208 NAEDFSEEIIRIIDN
-223 SDRYQDWQEQ
+223 SDEYQEWKDKQ
-233 QEDESDDDDTPE
+233 QGETGDDGTPDD
-245 ELGTY
+245 LGTY

-290 LSQYNGCIISDS
+290 LSQFNGCIISDS

-313 ILHDYRQRGD
+313 LLHDYRQRGD
-323 RCLLIVPANLTEQW
+323 HCLLIVPANLTEQW

-344 TDEDGNPYFGL
+344 TDQDGNPYFGL

-373 TYDEAQDLKD
+373 TYDEVQGLKET
-383 AFDVVLIDEAHRF
+383 FDVVLIDEAHRF

-403 PNPDDEDDYKGTRRH
+403 PKPDDDEDYKGTRRH

-444 ENLISL
+444 KNLISL
-450 FTSPEEL
+450 FTSAEEL

-462 LDFDAFEEYIE
+462 LDFGAFEDYID
-473 LSETRKKIAA
+473 LSEDRKRIAA
-483 GKEEASEEEQR
+483 GKEEVSEAELQK
-494 EITEQLQR
+494 ITEKLQR

-524 DQIQDEEDFEMSFKP
+524 EQIQEDEDFEMSFKP
-539 PTLSKEQYSLP
+539 PSLSKEQYSLP

-601 FVQSIKTLHQSER
+601 FVQSIETLHQSER
-614 QLLGLLDGLPE
+614 QLLGLLEDLPE
-625 DEKIDMLRAA
+625 DEKIDLLRAA
-635 QNGEESGTLDDFV
+635 QSDEGSETLDDFV
-648 EGSDAAEDLEQTLEE
+648 EGGDAAEDLEQTLEE
-663 FGFDTTAVRADD
+663 FGFDATAVRADD
-675 DREND
+675 NADGD
-680 STDELIDATIGEVK
+680 DTDELVDATIGEVK
-694 TYIREDLTL
+694 THIREDLTL

-710 FIGDVARDAGDVSD
+710 FIGDVARDSGDVSD
-724 HAVSTRQWLHDHNAG
+724 QAVSTRQWLHEHNAG
-739 VLPDVPEEELN
+739 VLPDVPEDKLN

-756 SDLSN
+756 SDLSE
-761 VDEATREFYEAVFS
+761 VDEATREFYDAVFS

-781 PKVERLANVLNGY
+781 PKIDRLADVLNGY

-817 NSPDSPLTDAN
+817 NNPESPLTEAN
-828 SAVVKGGDENKQ
+828 SAVVKGGDDNKQ

-881 DVSVQVSFD
+881 DVSVQVSYD

-908 GSTEEKYVHNFYPDG
+908 GSTEDKYVHNFYPDG

-956 EDQILEKTGVDTEKT
+956 EDQILEQTGVETEKT

-978 EIEDSLQKSREIDDV
+978 EIEESLQKSREVDDV

-1002 PLLRNAGSNEHA
+1002 PLLRNAGSNEQA

-1031 SEDDFEYA
+1031 TSEDFEYPEE
-1039 ADYFDEAPEERE
+1039 YFDESPDERA

-1057 TDHDSGPRPGVFALA
+1057 TDHESGPRPGVFALA
-1072 HLWFDDDEQES
+1072 HLWFDDDDEES

-1093 YKPFSG
+1093 YKPFTG
-1099 EVKERPVGTLKIDPS
+1099 EVKERPVGMLKLDPE
-1114 VTGEPITGNAENVL
+1114 VEGEPITGNAENVV
-1128 ANRATIADVLDDR
+1128 ANREAIQTVLDDR
-1141 LDAIREGQ
+1141 LEAIREGQ
-1149 VEGAFKQGESF
+1149 VEGAFKQGDSF

-1169 FIAHYLQPNHGE
+1169 FISHYLQPNHGE
-1181 MSVPVKEYE
+1181 MTAPVDEHE
-1190 NLEKWAVEIRE
+1190 TLDEWAEDLRE
-1201 RLQNVKLANTD
+1201 RLQDVKLANTD
-1212 EDRILRD
+1212 EDRVLRE
-1219 TFRNNEQYDSFPEW
+1219 TFRHNEQYDSFPDW
-1233 PPIEFLEELEE
+1233 PPIEFLESLED
-1244 FLDENVEAST
+1244 FLEENVEASS
-1254 EYQSKLVG
+1254 EYQAKLVG
-1262 ESEVQAQLMCWGV
+1262 ESAVQARLITWGV
-1275 VGT
+1275 IGR

>member
-1 MVTFGNTMISL
+1 MLSL
-12 PPLVDNADRTVED
+12 PPLVDNTDRTLED
-25 VYKKIIPQI
+25 IYKKIIPQI

-59 ADPDELG
+59 ADPEELG

-75 RQTNRSTADE
+75 RQTDRSTADE
-85 IGEGQSLRDELKDE
+85 ISEGNNLREELKNE
-99 VKESIE
+99 IRGSISE
-105 DLNNAQLGRLD
+105 LNNAQIDRLD
-116 RLRDFIAEDKVSV
+116 RLRDFIAEDKVNV

-135 NGYFHAK
+135 HGYFHAK

-149 HDDDDWATDDDT
+149 PEDDGWEDDDT
-161 DTRPCATIV
+161 DTRACATVV

-191 DRPEAEAFE
+191 ERREAEAFE
-200 DWYDNQWA
+200 KWYDNQWA
-208 NAEDFSEEIIKIIEN
+208 NAEDFSEEIIRIIEN
-223 SDRYQDWQEQ
+223 STEYQDWKEQ
-233 QEDESDDDDTPE
+233 QEDETEDEGEETDH

-250 IEPFE
+250 LEPFE
-255 LYKLLAYDELSG
+255 LYKLLAYDELNG
-267 NVNIRDSPLYY
+267 NVTVRDSPLYY
-278 FQTLGYESAKEK
+278 FQKLGYESAKEK
-290 LSQYNGCIISDS
+290 LSQFNGCIISDS

-313 ILHDYRQRGD
+313 LLHDYRQRGD
-323 RCLLIVPANLTEQW
+323 RCLLIVPANLTDQW
-337 EDLLQDD
+337 EDLLEDD

-373 TYDEAQDLKD
+373 TFNEVQELKD
-383 AFDVVLIDEAHRF
+383 AFDVLLIDEAHRF
-396 RNHGKWR
+396 RNFGKWR
-403 PNPDDEDDYKGTRRH
+403 PDPDHDDDYKGTRRH

-444 ENLISL
+444 KNLISL
-450 FTSPEEL
+450 FTSPEEI
-457 RNKAS
+457 RNKTS
-462 LDFDAFEEYIE
+462 LSFDAFDEYID
-473 LSETRKKIAA
+473 LSETRKRIAA
-483 GKEEASEEEQR
+483 GKEEVSDEEQQQ
-494 EITEQLQR
+494 ITEQLQR
-502 HSEEISKILN
+502 HSEEISDILN

-524 DQIQDEEDFEMSFKP
+524 DQIQEGEDFEMSFEP
-539 PTLSKEQYSLP
+539 PKLYKQQYSLP
-550 AAYQPVYRMLPD
+550 PAYQPVYRMLPD

-576 PKAGG
+576 PKAGS

-601 FVQSIKTLHQSER
+601 FIQSIETLHESER

-625 DEKIDMLRAA
+625 DEKIDMLRTI
-635 QNGEESGTLDDFV
+635 QDGNESETISDFV
-648 EGSDAAEDLEQTLEE
+648 EGKDAAEDLEQTLEE
-663 FGFDTTAVRADD
+663 FGFDTTTVQAENAGKSADP
-675 DREND
+675 
-680 STDELIDATIGEVK
+680 DELADATIGEVK

-724 HAVSTRQWLHDHNAG
+724 QAVATRQWLHDHNAG
-739 VLPDVPEEELN
+739 VLQDVPEDVIN

-756 SDLSN
+756 SDLSD
-761 VDEATREFYEAVFS
+761 VDSATRDFYDAVFS

-781 PKVERLANVLNGY
+781 PKIERLADVLDGY

-812 HRTLL
+812 YRTLL
-817 NSPDSPLTDAN
+817 DNPDTPLTDAN

-840 DVIQRFAPEASGY
+840 DVIQRFAPEASGH
-853 QQTLAESGESE
+853 QQMLAETGESE
-864 LQYVVATDTLSE
+864 LQYVVATDTLAE

-881 DVSVQVSFD
+881 DVSICVNFD
-890 LPWNPMRIV
+890 LRWNPMTLV

-908 GSTEEKYVHNFYPDG
+908 GSTAKKHVHNFYPDG

-931 LKRLQAKI
+931 LERLQAKI

-956 EDQILEKTGVDTEKT
+956 EDQVLNRAGVETEKT
-971 IGELQVD
+971 IGELQIG
-978 EIEDSLQKSREIDDV
+978 EIEDSLQKSREIEDV

-1002 PLLRNAGSNEHA
+1002 PLLRNAGSNENA
-1014 AYERFLLKKELN
+1014 AFERYLLKQELN
-1026 EEFGL
+1026 EDYGL
-1031 SEDDFEYA
+1031 TEDDFEYA
-1039 ADYFDEAPEERE
+1039 TDYFETPPVERD

-1057 TDHDSGPRPGVFALA
+1057 TNHDSGPRPGVFGLV
-1072 HLWFDDDEQES
+1072 HLWFDDDDHKS

-1093 YKPFSG
+1093 YKPFADD
-1099 EVKERPVGTLKIDPS
+1099 VKERPVSTLKINPT
-1114 VTGEPITGNAENVL
+1114 VNGEPITGSTENVL
-1128 ANRATIADVLDDR
+1128 ANRDAIQEILDDR
-1141 LDAIREGQ
+1141 LEAIRSSQTE
-1149 VEGAFKQGESF
+1149 EIFKQGNKF

-1169 FIAHYLQPNHGE
+1169 FIDHYLLPKHGE
-1181 MSVPVKEYE
+1181 TSISTEEYGT
-1190 NLEKWAVEIRE
+1190 LEEWATDLHE
-1201 RLQNVKLANTD
+1201 RLRDVKLANTD
-1212 EDRILRD
+1212 EDQILRD
-1219 TFRNNEQYDSFPEW
+1219 TFRHNEQYDSFPEW
-1233 PPIEFLEELEE
+1233 PPVEFLEELET
-1244 FLDENVEAST
+1244 FLEENVEAST
-1254 EYQSKLVG
+1254 EYQAKLVG
-1262 ESEVQAQLMCWGV
+1262 ESEVQARLMCWGV
-1275 VGT
+1275 IGT